1 MAYYILC
8 SPVFGNYLRRLCWCK
23 WIMALIHVYSTT
35 FYPVSTTVV
44 PAIYNTYDKWFNIII
59 SLPAPF
65 MVAEIL
71 EKYKIIWYENLFS
84 FNQNDFVFNKI
95 YFPLSPIFSWYRI
108 IFSFKQ
114 KDLYSIKNIFIIYIF
129 SFK

>member
-8 SPVFGNYLRRLCWCK
+8 SPVFGNYLRRLRWCK

-84 FNQNDFVFNKI
+84 FNRNDFVFNKI
-95 YFPLSPIFSWYRI
+95 YFPYITYIFMISKYIFIQTKRLVFNKKHFYH
-108 IFSFKQ
+108 IFSFK
-114 KDLYSIKNIFIIYIF
+114 
-129 SFK
+129 